1 MVRRLFQDYCN
12 WSRIPAFSEFVFQ
25 SAAAEIAAALMQSQ
39 TAKFFHEHTLV
50 KPAGGSTVT
59 PWHHDQPYYCVSGR
73 QNVSFWIPLDP
84 VAEATSLRCIRGSHR
99 WEEEFSP
106 TRFNGTKLYE
116 HTRFSTLPDIDAHE
130 DEYDIVSWAL
140 EPGMRWP
147 SIFAPSMA
155 PAAPGARARRVFSAR
170 WVGDDASFADRGG
183 VTSPPFPELTL
194 RDGDPLDSPLFPRF
208 GRGREPLAAGSAM
221 IPPFAVW
228 SQSMFNDAIVYDR
241 YGPPAA
247 VLTLKRL
254 PLAPLAGGR
263 VRVRMRFA
271 PVNPSDLIPVTGAYR
286 HRTRLPAVAGYEGL
300 GEVVAAPYGSR
311 LAAGQRVLPLRG
323 GGTWQRFI
331 DLDETWLVPVPPA
344 VDDLLAARGY
354 INPLTAM
361 LMLKR
366 WPVAGKHLVLTAA
379 SSSCASLL
387 GQWALAMGARSVS
400 GIIRSPQH
408 RARLEQAGI
417 YPILD
422 TDRALMEKVSQHS
435 DLVFDAVGGELANTL
450 LSVLPGSS
458 TLISYGLLSGR
469 PLTQTRGSAT
479 VRKFHLREALPTLS
493 VAAWRAAF
501 DEIWQRLPTTS
512 QPPAQRIA
520 LNDWRAA
527 IAAAGQPGRGGK
539 ILLDFT
545 AG

>member
-1 MVRRLFQDYCN
+1 M
-12 WSRIPAFSEFVFQ
+12 
-25 SAAAEIAAALMQSQ
+25 
-39 TAKFFHEHTLV
+39 
-50 KPAGGSTVT
+50 
-59 PWHHDQPYYCVSGR
+59 
-73 QNVSFWIPLDP
+73 
-84 VAEATSLRCIRGSHR
+84 
-99 WEEEFSP
+99 
-106 TRFNGTKLYE
+106 
-116 HTRFSTLPDIDAHE
+116 
-130 DEYDIVSWAL
+130 
-140 EPGMRWP
+140 
-147 SIFAPSMA
+147 
-155 PAAPGARARRVFSAR
+155 
-170 WVGDDASFADRGG
+170 
-183 VTSPPFPELTL
+183 
-194 RDGDPLDSPLFPRF
+194 
-208 GRGREPLAAGSAM
+208 
-221 IPPFAVW
+221 
-228 SQSMFNDAIVYDR
+228 
-241 YGPPAA
+241 
-247 VLTLKRL
+247 
-254 PLAPLAGGR
+254 
-263 VRVRMRFA
+263 
-271 PVNPSDLIPVTGAYR
+271 
-286 HRTRLPAVAGYEGL
+286 
-300 GEVVAAPYGSR
+300 VAAPYGSR
-311 LAAGQRVLPLRG
+311 LTAGQRVLPLRG

-400 GIIRSPQH
+400 GIIRSPQQ

-450 LSVLPGSS
+450 LSVLPASS
-458 TLISYGLLSGR
+458 ILISYGLLSGQ

-501 DEIWQRLPTTS
+501 DEIWLRLPTTT

-520 LNDWRAA
+520 LNDWREA
-527 IAAAGQPGRGGK
+527 IAAADQPGRGGK

>member
-1 MVRRLFQDYCN
+1 MLYTKKALQMGAIAVGLAAFAGQSSLAESAKKEDSKPSVRT
-12 WSRIPAFSEFVFQ
+12 ET
-25 SAAAEIAAALMQSQ
+25 MQ
-39 TAKFFHEHTLV
+39 V
-50 KPAGGSTVT
+50 
-59 PWHHDQPYYCVSGR
+59 
-73 QNVSFWIPLDP
+73 
-84 VAEATSLRCIRGSHR
+84 
-99 WEEEFSP
+99 
-106 TRFNGTKLYE
+106 
-116 HTRFSTLPDIDAHE
+116 
-130 DEYDIVSWAL
+130 
-140 EPGMRWP
+140 M
-147 SIFAPSMA
+147 
-155 PAAPGARARRVFSAR
+155 
-170 WVGDDASFADRGG
+170 
-183 VTSPPFPELTL
+183 PELTMASHFVGVPYN
-194 RDGDPLDSPLFPRF
+194 RSGVSVSIINPEEFQK
-208 GRGREPLAAGSAM
+208 AG
-221 IPPFAVW
+221 IE
-228 SQSMFNDAIVYDR
+228 
-241 YGPPAA
+241 
-247 VLTLKRL
+247 TL
-254 PLAPLAGGR
+254 
-263 VRVRMRFA
+263 
-271 PVNPSDLIPVTGAYR
+271 TGALSQ
-286 HRTRLPAVAGYEGL
+286 TPGVFTLD
-300 GEVVAAPYGSR
+300 
-311 LAAGQRVLPLRG
+311 G

-450 LSVLPGSS
+450 LSVLPASS

>member
-1 MVRRLFQDYCN
+1 
-12 WSRIPAFSEFVFQ
+12 
-25 SAAAEIAAALMQSQ
+25 
-39 TAKFFHEHTLV
+39 
-50 KPAGGSTVT
+50 
-59 PWHHDQPYYCVSGR
+59 
-73 QNVSFWIPLDP
+73 
-84 VAEATSLRCIRGSHR
+84 
-99 WEEEFSP
+99 
-106 TRFNGTKLYE
+106 
-116 HTRFSTLPDIDAHE
+116 
-130 DEYDIVSWAL
+130 
-140 EPGMRWP
+140 
-147 SIFAPSMA
+147 
-155 PAAPGARARRVFSAR
+155 
-170 WVGDDASFADRGG
+170 
-183 VTSPPFPELTL
+183 
-194 RDGDPLDSPLFPRF
+194 
-208 GRGREPLAAGSAM
+208 M
-221 IPPFAVW
+221 IPTFVVW

-344 VDDLLAARGY
+344 VDDLL
-354 INPLTAM
+354 
-361 LMLKR
+361 
-366 WPVAGKHLVLTAA
+366 
-379 SSSCASLL
+379 
-387 GQWALAMGARSVS
+387 GARSVS

-408 RARLEQAGI
+408 RARLEQVGI

-435 DLVFDAVGGELANTL
+435 DLVFDAVGSELANTL

-520 LNDWRAA
+520 LNDWREA

>member
-1 MVRRLFQDYCN
+1 
-12 WSRIPAFSEFVFQ
+12 
-25 SAAAEIAAALMQSQ
+25 
-39 TAKFFHEHTLV
+39 
-50 KPAGGSTVT
+50 
-59 PWHHDQPYYCVSGR
+59 
-73 QNVSFWIPLDP
+73 
-84 VAEATSLRCIRGSHR
+84 
-99 WEEEFSP
+99 
-106 TRFNGTKLYE
+106 
-116 HTRFSTLPDIDAHE
+116 
-130 DEYDIVSWAL
+130 
-140 EPGMRWP
+140 
-147 SIFAPSMA
+147 
-155 PAAPGARARRVFSAR
+155 
-170 WVGDDASFADRGG
+170 
-183 VTSPPFPELTL
+183 
-194 RDGDPLDSPLFPRF
+194 
-208 GRGREPLAAGSAM
+208 
-221 IPPFAVW
+221 
-228 SQSMFNDAIVYDR
+228 MFNDAIVYDR

-263 VRVRMRFA
+263 VRVRMRYA

-311 LAAGQRVLPLRG
+311 LSAGQRVLPLRG

-331 DLDETWLVPVPPA
+331 DLDET
-344 VDDLLAARGY
+344 
-354 INPLTAM
+354 
-361 LMLKR
+361 

-450 LSVLPGSS
+450 LSVLPASS
-458 TLISYGLLSGR
+458 TLISYGLLSGQ

-501 DEIWQRLPTTS
+501 DEIWLRLPTTT

-520 LNDWRAA
+520 LNDWREAITAA
-527 IAAAGQPGRGGK
+527 DQPGRGGK

>member
-1 MVRRLFQDYCN
+1 
-12 WSRIPAFSEFVFQ
+12 
-25 SAAAEIAAALMQSQ
+25 
-39 TAKFFHEHTLV
+39 
-50 KPAGGSTVT
+50 
-59 PWHHDQPYYCVSGR
+59 
-73 QNVSFWIPLDP
+73 
-84 VAEATSLRCIRGSHR
+84 
-99 WEEEFSP
+99 
-106 TRFNGTKLYE
+106 
-116 HTRFSTLPDIDAHE
+116 
-130 DEYDIVSWAL
+130 
-140 EPGMRWP
+140 
-147 SIFAPSMA
+147 
-155 PAAPGARARRVFSAR
+155 
-170 WVGDDASFADRGG
+170 
-183 VTSPPFPELTL
+183 
-194 RDGDPLDSPLFPRF
+194 
-208 GRGREPLAAGSAM
+208 
-221 IPPFAVW
+221 
-228 SQSMFNDAIVYDR
+228 MFNDAIVYDR
-241 YGPPAA
+241 YGPPSA

-300 GEVVAAPYGSR
+300 GEVVAAPYGS
-311 LAAGQRVLPLRG
+311 
-323 GGTWQRFI
+323 
-331 DLDETWLVPVPPA
+331 
-344 VDDLLAARGY
+344 LLAARGY

-450 LSVLPGSS
+450 LSVLPGAS

-520 LNDWRAA
+520 LNDWREA

>member
-1 MVRRLFQDYCN
+1 
-12 WSRIPAFSEFVFQ
+12 
-25 SAAAEIAAALMQSQ
+25 
-39 TAKFFHEHTLV
+39 
-50 KPAGGSTVT
+50 
-59 PWHHDQPYYCVSGR
+59 
-73 QNVSFWIPLDP
+73 
-84 VAEATSLRCIRGSHR
+84 
-99 WEEEFSP
+99 
-106 TRFNGTKLYE
+106 
-116 HTRFSTLPDIDAHE
+116 
-130 DEYDIVSWAL
+130 
-140 EPGMRWP
+140 
-147 SIFAPSMA
+147 
-155 PAAPGARARRVFSAR
+155 
-170 WVGDDASFADRGG
+170 
-183 VTSPPFPELTL
+183 
-194 RDGDPLDSPLFPRF
+194 
-208 GRGREPLAAGSAM
+208 
-221 IPPFAVW
+221 
-228 SQSMFNDAIVYDR
+228 
-241 YGPPAA
+241 
-247 VLTLKRL
+247 
-254 PLAPLAGGR
+254 
-263 VRVRMRFA
+263 
-271 PVNPSDLIPVTGAYR
+271 
-286 HRTRLPAVAGYEGL
+286 
-300 GEVVAAPYGSR
+300 
-311 LAAGQRVLPLRG
+311 
-323 GGTWQRFI
+323 
-331 DLDETWLVPVPPA
+331 
-344 VDDLLAARGY
+344 
-354 INPLTAM
+354 M

-450 LSVLPGSS
+450 LSVLPASS

-469 PLTQTRGSAT
+469 PLTQMRGSAT

-520 LNDWRAA
+520 LNDWREA

>member
-1 MVRRLFQDYCN
+1 
-12 WSRIPAFSEFVFQ
+12 
-25 SAAAEIAAALMQSQ
+25 
-39 TAKFFHEHTLV
+39 
-50 KPAGGSTVT
+50 
-59 PWHHDQPYYCVSGR
+59 
-73 QNVSFWIPLDP
+73 
-84 VAEATSLRCIRGSHR
+84 
-99 WEEEFSP
+99 
-106 TRFNGTKLYE
+106 
-116 HTRFSTLPDIDAHE
+116 
-130 DEYDIVSWAL
+130 
-140 EPGMRWP
+140 
-147 SIFAPSMA
+147 
-155 PAAPGARARRVFSAR
+155 
-170 WVGDDASFADRGG
+170 
-183 VTSPPFPELTL
+183 
-194 RDGDPLDSPLFPRF
+194 
-208 GRGREPLAAGSAM
+208 
-221 IPPFAVW
+221 
-228 SQSMFNDAIVYDR
+228 MFNDAIVYDR
-241 YGPPAA
+241 YGPPSA

-331 DLDETWLVPVPPA
+331 DLDETWLVPV
-344 VDDLLAARGY
+344 
-354 INPLTAM
+354 
-361 LMLKR
+361 
-366 WPVAGKHLVLTAA
+366 AGKHLVLTAA

-450 LSVLPGSS
+450 LSVLPASS

-469 PLTQTRGSAT
+469 PLTQMRGSAT

>member
-1 MVRRLFQDYCN
+1 
-12 WSRIPAFSEFVFQ
+12 
-25 SAAAEIAAALMQSQ
+25 
-39 TAKFFHEHTLV
+39 
-50 KPAGGSTVT
+50 
-59 PWHHDQPYYCVSGR
+59 
-73 QNVSFWIPLDP
+73 
-84 VAEATSLRCIRGSHR
+84 
-99 WEEEFSP
+99 
-106 TRFNGTKLYE
+106 
-116 HTRFSTLPDIDAHE
+116 
-130 DEYDIVSWAL
+130 
-140 EPGMRWP
+140 
-147 SIFAPSMA
+147 
-155 PAAPGARARRVFSAR
+155 
-170 WVGDDASFADRGG
+170 
-183 VTSPPFPELTL
+183 
-194 RDGDPLDSPLFPRF
+194 
-208 GRGREPLAAGSAM
+208 M

-331 DLDETWLVPVPPA
+331 DLDET
-344 VDDLLAARGY
+344 
-354 INPLTAM
+354 
-361 LMLKR
+361 